1 MSMDGYGL
9 GVFWM
14 TGMGVRVVVFRIR
27 IFGIVTMLVHG
38 FHPHL

>member
-1 MSMDGYGL
+1 MDRYGL
-9 GVFWM
+9 GVVLDE
-14 TGMGVRVVVFRIR
+14 GMGVRVVVFRIR